1 MGKRKDKE
9 EKKKVR
15 GNDKE
20 RDRETIKDI
29 E

>member
-1 MGKRKDKE
+1 MGKRKDKV

-20 RDRETIKDI
+20 RDREMIKDR